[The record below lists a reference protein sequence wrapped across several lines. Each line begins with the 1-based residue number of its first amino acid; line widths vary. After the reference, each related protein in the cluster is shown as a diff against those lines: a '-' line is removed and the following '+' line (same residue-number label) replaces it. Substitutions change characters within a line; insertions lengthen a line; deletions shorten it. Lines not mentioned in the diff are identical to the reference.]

1 MQDGHPQTLGLVLEV
16 DKPETDQESTEQ
28 GQEDVQE
35 LYPGMV
41 DDGCQ
46 HRAEGGKMRKEHSKY
61 YLMHTVI
68 TIVTEVRHN
77 ILVIPNMSRLK
88 LPLLKEDFQVGS

>member
-16 DKPETDQESTEQ
+16 DKPQTDQESTEQ

-46 HRAEGGKMRKEHSKY
+46 HRAEGGKEHDG
-61 YLMHTVI
+61 
-68 TIVTEVRHN
+68 RHDSAD
-77 ILVIPNMSRLK
+77 LQWAQRPGR
-88 LPLLKEDFQVGS
+88 